1 MATDNASSRQQ
12 SAERS
17 QGSTSQYGSTGTGQ
31 HTGQAGTGA
40 QGTQGQVGTQGAQ
53 GYAGGESRPAYGSAA
68 QGDQNQHGQ
77 WGRQRSSQPR
87 YGVQRRGGY
96 DASEYGTGYGGYG
109 SGYGSG
115 PFSLM
120 RRISDEM
127 DRLFESFGMGRN
139 FLPEEFGQGRG
150 RGGLQSA
157 TALWSPHLEVFE
169 RNGKLV
175 IEADL
180 PGVKRDDVNVQ
191 VEQDA
196 VIIQG
201 QRQQQSENNS
211 QAGYYHSERSYGS
224 FYRMIPLPEGV
235 NTEDATAT
243 FRNGVLEIEVPM
255 PQQQQ
260 RSRRLEVRDGGSGE
274 TYGGSGTGSNTSLG
288 GTTSGTNLGSSASA
302 AGAASGTS
310 GGNTSGTGAGSSPS
324 SSSTSI
330 GGQHGSGGTP

>member
-1 MATDNASSRQQ
+1 MTTDNSSSRQQ
-12 SAERS
+12 SAERA
-17 QGSTSQYGSTGTGQ
+17 QGSTTQYGSSGTGQ
-31 HTGQAGTGA
+31 RTGQSGAGA
-40 QGTQGQVGTQGAQ
+40 QGTQSQAATQGTQG

-68 QGDQNQHGQ
+68 QGDRNQHGQ
-77 WGRQRSSQPR
+77 WGRQGSSQPR
-87 YGVQRRGGY
+87 YGLQRRGGY
-96 DASEYGTGYGGYG
+96 DASEYGTGYG
-109 SGYGSG
+109 GYGSG

-139 FLPEEFGQGRG
+139 FLPEELGQGRG

-180 PGVKRDDVNVQ
+180 PGVRRDDVNVQ

-260 RSRRLEVRDGGSGE
+260 RSRRLEVRDAGSGE
-274 TYGGSGTGSNTSLG
+274 TYQGSGTA
-288 GTTSGTNLGSSASA
+288 SGTNLGSSGSASG
-302 AGAASGTS
+302 AGSGTS
-310 GGNTSGTGAGSSPS
+310 GGASAGTSGGTAGTGAGTSAS
-324 SSSTSI
+324 SSATSI